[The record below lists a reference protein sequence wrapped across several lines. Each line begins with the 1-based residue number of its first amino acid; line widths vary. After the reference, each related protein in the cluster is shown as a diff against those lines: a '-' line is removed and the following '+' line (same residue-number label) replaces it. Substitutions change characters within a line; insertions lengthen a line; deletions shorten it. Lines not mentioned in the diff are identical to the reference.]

1 MPYVIVTGQC
11 LQLGEGAGAFVYFDK
26 PADPTK
32 VLQAVEDIFKVEDR
46 YLVRDNA

>member
-1 MPYVIVTGQC
+1 MADVIVTGRC
-11 LQLGEGAGAFVYFDK
+11 LQLGEGDGAFVYFDK

-46 YLVRDNA
+46 YLVRDKA